1 MTEWTRRTFLS
12 ASAATIA
19 LSRLSATAMVKGAA
33 PPAGK
38 WIYVGSTAMG
48 EGEGIH
54 VGDWNAA
61 SGTIGN
67 LRLAYACIQPSFQV
81 TAHTSD
87 GSFLFSG
94 HQPQPDKA
102 ALSSFS
108 VLANGDLKLI
118 NTVDLEDQPESFIQ
132 IVLDKTHRAL
142 VSASYRTSKVR
153 SFKVGRDGHLSDA
166 VSEFTLTGSGP
177 NQRRQ
182 TTAHAHGAVIS
193 PDNKFALINDLGS
206 DKIMVYKLDP
216 ESAKLT
222 PNGTPFFQAKPGSG
236 PRHTAFHP
244 SGRWAYSINELDS
257 SITTMSWAAKTGV
270 LTTIDNTPT
279 TEPGVDIP
287 KNRAGEVIF
296 DSTGKFLYACNR
308 GAAEELLVYKVGAD
322 GKLTLASRAPLAGKE
337 ARHYANSPDN
347 GYIVVAE
354 QATNFASVFKR
365 DRSSGGLTPTGN
377 RYAVNKASSI
387 SFV

>member
-19 LSRLSATAMVKGAA
+19 LSRPSAAAMMKEPTQRG
-33 PPAGK
+33 GK
-38 WIYVGSTAMG
+38 WIYVGSTAVG

-61 SGTIGN
+61 DGTIGN
-67 LRLAYACIQPSFQV
+67 LRLAYACTQPSFQI
-81 TAHTSD
+81 TAHTPD

-102 ALSSFS
+102 ALSSFR
-108 VLANGDLKLI
+108 VMPNGDLKVI

-153 SFKVGRDGHLSDA
+153 SFQVGSDGHLSET

-193 PDNKFALINDLGS
+193 PDNKFALVNDLGS

-216 ESAKLT
+216 ASAKLT
-222 PNGTPFFQAKPGSG
+222 PNDIPFYQAKPGVG

-257 SITTMSWAAKTGV
+257 TITTMSWDAKTGV
-270 LTTIDNTPT
+270 LTTIDNTAT
-279 TEPGVDIP
+279 TEPGVDIS

-296 DSTGKFLYACNR
+296 DSTGKLLYACNR
-308 GAAEELLVYKVGAD
+308 GAAEELLVYKVGGD
-322 GKLTLASRAPLAGKE
+322 GKLTLASRAPLGGKE
-337 ARHYANSPDN
+337 ARHYAISPDG

-377 RYAVNKASSI
+377 KYAVSKASSI